1 MARVTGTSVAKFPE
15 AVYVLHCFQEKTQQ
29 TNQAD
34 LQLAEQRYRDL
45 IQERTP

>member
-15 AVYVLHCFQEKTQQ
+15 AVYVLLCFQEKTQQ